1 MTYSKLILLM
11 FPTRLNK
18 FSPCKLFFDQRSRL
32 HNDLC
37 SQVRA
42 QFPIMGTRGME
53 RVVIHCLNQKLN
65 LERKTHPR
73 KNLSTTTIRIA
84 VLFRLNSVSP
94 ALQGDDGRCVCGSR
108 RQIIKRMVTQD
119 ARACSTH
126 TYARGGTAAAPW
138 LLCCHLKHL
147 DRSGLMLTGVQSS
160 PHIGHH
166 SAQIICRVI

>member
-11 FPTRLNK
+11 CPKRLNK

-65 LERKTHPR
+65 LSGRIYQRQLFELLYCSASI
-73 KNLSTTTIRIA
+73 LSPLPCKGMMDDVCVDR
-84 VLFRLNSVSP
+84 
-94 ALQGDDGRCVCGSR
+94 GD
-108 RQIIKRMVTQD
+108 KLLKEWWHRMRGHVQH
-119 ARACSTH
+119 TH
-126 TYARGGTAAAPW
+126 TNHTNTPVVEQLLLRGCSAVPLNT
-138 LLCCHLKHL
+138 LI
-147 DRSGLMLTGVQSS
+147 DRG
-160 PHIGHH
+160 
-166 SAQIICRVI
+166 